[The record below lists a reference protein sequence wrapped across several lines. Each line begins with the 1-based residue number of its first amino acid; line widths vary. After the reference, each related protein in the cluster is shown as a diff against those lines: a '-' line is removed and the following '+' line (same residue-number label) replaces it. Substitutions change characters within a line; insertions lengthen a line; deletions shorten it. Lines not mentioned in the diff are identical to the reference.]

1 MASLRRR
8 WRRVRRATRLT
19 RFHVATL
26 LTMIVLAYAGV
37 PHVARVVAGMSGY
50 LNGHYEPKDAA
61 REAWVPRAED
71 AEFVA
76 GFPWS
81 TVVNALLFV
90 LVAVVWLTVVPTRM
104 SRRPPP
110 D

>member
-19 RFHVATL
+19 RFHVATF
-26 LTMIVLAYAGV
+26 LTIIVLAYAGV
-37 PHVARVVAGMSGY
+37 PQVARVVEGMSGY
-50 LNGHYEPKDAA
+50 LGGHYEPKDAA
-61 REAWVPRAED
+61 REAWVPRAEGSD
-71 AEFVA
+71 FF

-81 TVVNALLFV
+81 TVINALLFV

-104 SRRPPP
+104 SRRPPH